1 MIMKITL
8 VKNGVFPVTKDQ
20 YGSSLDEKP
29 ATGFPFPGTLQGEGK
44 LAGIPVIFIRTSGCN
59 LRCTWETDSGEISI
73 CDTPFSSHYPQET
86 EEWEIDDIVSIIR
99 FNSSHIQHIVISG
112 GEPTIQPLA
121 LLQLVRQLKQML
133 GHHITLET
141 NGIIYIPELIYWVD
155 LFSIS
160 PKLSSSEPT
169 PDKVRKLEQTVDK
182 EHIRDH
188 KKFRRNIDTIQKYIN
203 ACMNMGSYYADKPD
217 GIPGRLASKD
227 FQLKFVISKESDIA
241 EIRKDFLDHLTFVEQ
256 EDIILMPV
264 GGNRDFLNHTS
275 LMTAKFAIQNGWR
288 FTPRLQINLFDDLQG
303 V

>member
-1 MIMKITL
+1 MKITL
-8 VKNGVFPVTKDQ
+8 VKNGIFPVTKDIS
-20 YGSSLDEKP
+20 GIPLNEKP
-29 ATGFPFPGTLQGEGK
+29 ATDFPFPGTLQGEGK
-44 LAGIPVIFIRTSGCN
+44 LTGIPVLFIRTSGCN

-86 EEWEIDDIVSIIR
+86 EEWEINDIVSIIR
-99 FNSSHIQHIVISG
+99 FNTSHIRHIVISG
-112 GEPTIQPLA
+112 GEPTIQPFP
-121 LLQLVRQLKQML
+121 LLQLVRQLKQKL
-133 GHHITLET
+133 GHHVTLET
-141 NGIIYIPELIYWVD
+141 NGIIYIPELAYWVD

-169 PDKVRKLEQTVDK
+169 PGKVRKLDQPVDK
-182 EHIRDH
+182 AHIRDH

-217 GIPGRLASKD
+217 GIPARLASKD

-241 EIRKDFLDHLTFVEQ
+241 EIKKDFLDHLTFVEP

-264 GGNRDFLNHTS
+264 GGNRNILKHTS
-275 LMTAKFAIQNGWR
+275 LMTAKLAIQNGWR
-288 FTPRLQINLFDDLQG
+288 YTSRLHIDLFDDKDG